1 MDAEQ
6 SRRYSRNISIP
17 EIGAEGQEVLLKSSV
32 CVLGAG
38 ALGSVAAMYI
48 AGSGVGQIK
57 LADFDTID
65 ISNLQRQIFYNT
77 SEAGKS
83 KCSTLAK
90 KTHELNPDVKV
101 EEFPELISGKNIDLF
116 IGDADFI
123 IEGSDNPATKYLID
137 AACRRLG
144 KPYVLGGVSGFRGQL
159 FTHIPGSSF
168 YSDIFPEA
176 GSEGDYTPCSI
187 GGVIGPMPGIIGALE
202 AAEAIKYL
210 TKSGEPAIDRII
222 CFDLRNNMLE
232 SFSL

>member
-6 SRRYSRNISIP
+6 RRRYSRNISIP
-17 EIGAEGQEVLLKSSV
+17 GIGSEGQEALLKSSV

-38 ALGSVAAMYI
+38 ALGSIAAMYL
-48 AGSGVGQIK
+48 AGSGVGRIK

-65 ISNLQRQIFYNT
+65 ISNLQRQILYRT
-77 SEAGKS
+77 SEAGES
-83 KCSTLAK
+83 KCSVLTQK
-90 KTHELNPDVKV
+90 IHELNPDVRV
-101 EEFPELISGKNIDLF
+101 EEFRELISEKNIDRF

-123 IEGSDNPATKYLID
+123 IEGSDNPATKYMVD
-137 AACRRLG
+137 KACGRLG

-159 FTHIPGSSF
+159 FTHIPGSSS
-168 YSDIFPEA
+168 YSDIFPETREDS
-176 GSEGDYTPCSI
+176 GYTPCSI
-187 GGVIGPMPGIIGALE
+187 EGVIGPMPGIIAALE

-222 CFDLRNNMLE
+222 CFDLRHNILE